1 MTEERAGAGT
11 GPGPSGLGPG
21 AGQNGEDE
29 LDATVVAPRARIA
42 AEGAGPAGASA
53 EPAEPAAPAA
63 PVEPVAPDDA
73 TIVAARPPRSAG
85 PAPVGDDDGTIVVA
99 RPPRSD
105 QTPQQDQAPQPDQT
119 SRSAPI
125 GEDSGRS
132 TRSGTANPAPPIEEP
147 SAGQLPADVVARMFK
162 SPLDAKL
169 RIPDAP
175 TPPEEHTLP
184 RRGVA
189 PGIPVLSPV
198 RSLSEADASQG
209 GTLSERFGPP
219 PASVPEPLSAERDG
233 LRSTARANR
242 RFGLGTIIGLGVAVV
257 VSVLGL
263 WGVAVLAFG

>member
-11 GPGPSGLGPG
+11 GVGPG
-21 AGQNGEDE
+21 GEDE
-29 LDATVVAPRARIA
+29 LDATVVAPRARA
-42 AEGAGPAGASA
+42 ATEAAGPAAASAEPA
-53 EPAEPAAPAA
+53 EPAEPAAPA
-63 PVEPVAPDDA
+63 APDDA
-73 TIVAARPPRSAG
+73 TIVAARPPRSAA
-85 PAPVGDDDGTIVVA
+85 PAVAGDDDGTIVVA
-99 RPPRSD
+99 RPPRSE
-105 QTPQQDQAPQPDQT
+105 QVPQPDQT
-119 SRSAPI
+119 SRSVPT

-198 RSLSEADASQG
+198 RSLGEADASRG
-209 GTLSERFGPP
+209 SALSERFGPP
-219 PASVPEPLSAERDG
+219 PASVPEPPAAERDG

-242 RFGLGTIIGLGVAVV
+242 RFGLGTIIGLGAAIV
-257 VSVLGL
+257 VSALGL
-263 WGVAVLAFG
+263 WGVAILAFG

>member
-1 MTEERAGAGT
+1 MTEEHPGAGT
-11 GPGPSGLGPG
+11 GTGPG
-21 AGQNGEDE
+21 GEDE
-29 LDATVVAPRARIA
+29 FDETVVAPRARTA
-42 AEGAGPAGASA
+42 ADAAGSAAGPAAEATASA
-53 EPAEPAAPAA
+53 
-63 PVEPVAPDDA
+63 APDDA
-73 TIVAARPPRSAG
+73 TIVAARPPRGAD
-85 PAPVGDDDGTIVVA
+85 PAPADDDGTIVVA
-99 RPPRSD
+99 RPPRPE
-105 QTPQQDQAPQPDQT
+105 QTPGPEPTA
-119 SRSAPI
+119 
-125 GEDSGRS
+125 EDSGRS

-198 RSLSEADASQG
+198 RSLGEADASRG
-209 GTLSERFGPP
+209 SALSERFGPP
-219 PASVPEPLSAERDG
+219 PASVPEPPSAVRDG

-242 RFGLGTIIGLGVAVV
+242 RFGLGTIIGLGAAVV

-263 WGVAVLAFG
+263 WGVAILAFG